1 MLFNEC
7 LSFVKYE
14 LTESIYLILESM
26 WHLRQKLKAKKYTNF
41 KGYKRTK
48 RFAKKCE
55 CKNFRSH
62 FAFFR
67 ENNKANT
74 KKNFA
79 KMRIF
84 LFLYFNKCLMK
95 KIGSTSYLFKFT
107 SVRPKYIRFRHI
119 FTLFFA
125 KILHFQ
131 YRENFAFFCETDWS
145 VKRTIRE
152 QDQTNL
158 SYIFWVFIFML
169 NSIHVHRLIHVHK
182 RTGRKWI
189 DFICIMQYWEQ
200 LVKSSRRFPGY

>member
-1 MLFNEC
+1 MHF
-7 LSFVKYE
+7 
-14 LTESIYLILESM
+14 
-26 WHLRQKLKAKKYTNF
+26 
-41 KGYKRTK
+41 
-48 RFAKKCE
+48 FAKTIKRIRRKISRKCE
-55 CKNFRSH
+55 NFSS
-62 FAFFR
+62 FTFINVWWR
-67 ENNKANT
+67 EFDSN
-74 KKNFA
+74 
-79 KMRIF
+79 
-84 LFLYFNKCLMK
+84 
-95 KIGSTSYLFKFT
+95 SYLFKFP

-200 LVKSSRRFPGY
+200 LVKSSRRFPGYYKVHPAVYPGNLDS